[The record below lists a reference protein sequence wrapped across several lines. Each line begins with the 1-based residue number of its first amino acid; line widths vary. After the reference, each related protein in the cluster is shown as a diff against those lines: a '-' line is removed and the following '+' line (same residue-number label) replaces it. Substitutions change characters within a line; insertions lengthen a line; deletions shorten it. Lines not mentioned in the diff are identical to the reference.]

1 MAQPGRRSAI
11 YGSQGSAQHADGSGL
26 PVTVDSNVGFVD
38 KANVDPSR
46 LDAAIDSL
54 VRLCEDGAAL
64 IDENGP
70 MLRALMQR
78 VQVEANRALARI
90 EALSNLEQSQLEK
103 GEDAASIP
111 GLTDMLARS
120 LDIVNKVTVVMDR
133 VNKMLVNAVK
143 AKDTAIR
150 LRTFIATGDSDTHG
164 LENLS
169 ENALRRMIN
178 LTANGEMLPSE
189 ERRG

>member
-1 MAQPGRRSAI
+1 MGQPGRRSAI
-11 YGSQGSAQHADGSGL
+11 YSEARTNDGRGL
-26 PVTVDSNVGFVD
+26 PMTVEGGNTGLID
-38 KANVDPSR
+38 KANVDPTR

-78 VQVEANRALARI
+78 VQIEANRTLKQI
-90 EALSNLEQSQLEK
+90 EALSELEQSQAEK
-103 GEDAASIP
+103 GESTVIP
-111 GLTDMLARS
+111 GLNDMLART
-120 LDIVNKVTVVMDR
+120 LDIVNKVTTIMDR

-143 AKDTAIR
+143 SKDTAIR
-150 LRTFIATGDSDTHG
+150 LRTFIATGDSETHG

-169 ENALRRMIN
+169 ENALRRLIN
-178 LTANGEMLPSE
+178 QTANGEMVPEE
-189 ERRG
+189 ERR

>member
-1 MAQPGRRSAI
+1 MAHPGRRSAI
-11 YGSQGSAQHADGSGL
+11 YGTQGSAQHADGSGL
-26 PVTVDSNVGFVD
+26 PVIVDSNVGLVD
-38 KANVDPSR
+38 RANVDPSR
-46 LDAAIDSL
+46 LDTAIDSL

-78 VQVEANRALARI
+78 VQVDANRTLKQIEMLSLKEQQALDA
-90 EALSNLEQSQLEK
+90 
-103 GEDAASIP
+103 GEDPKTIP

-120 LDIVNKVTVVMDR
+120 LDIVNKVTVVLDR

-150 LRTFIATGDSDTHG
+150 LRTFIATGDAETHG

-178 LTANGEMLPSE
+178 LTANGEMVPLE